1 MTLSPPE
8 SWTIGGILRW
18 TTDYLREKEVPEPR
32 PSAEV
37 LLAHCLDLTRLDLY
51 LKHDQPLT
59 PEELGRFR
67 ALVVRRRQGEPVAYI
82 VGHKEFWSLNFLVT
96 PAVLIPR
103 PETETLVE
111 ATLEVAKD
119 IGGGGQ
125 GSQTPAS
132 SPKPP
137 PPTPYRG
144 LGGEPLLWG
153 CEVGVGSGAVV
164 IALAKEL
171 PSLTWLGLDFSGPAL
186 AVARENARRHGVA
199 QRLHLLQGH
208 LLAPLKP
215 DGRFALMVAN
225 LPYVSR
231 ADWEALPR
239 GIREFEP
246 KEALLGGED
255 GLDLLRPLAREA
267 HAYLARGGWLALELG
282 PGQAGPISHV
292 LEETGAYD
300 RLEFVKDYLR
310 LDRVVRA
317 RRTVA
322 R

>member
-1 MTLSPPE
+1 MTFSRQEP
-8 SWTIGGILRW
+8 WTIGEILRW
-18 TTDYLREKEVPEPR
+18 TTDYLREKQVPEPR
-32 PSAEV
+32 ASAEV
-37 LLAHCLDLTRLDLY
+37 LLAHSLGLSRLDLY

-59 PEELGRFR
+59 PAELARFR

-111 ATLEVAKD
+111 AALEVAKD

-132 SPKPP
+132 SLKSATALP
-137 PPTPYRG
+137 
-144 LGGEPLLWG
+144 LWG
-153 CEVGVGSGAVV
+153 CEVGVGSGAVA
-164 IALAKEL
+164 IALAKAL
-171 PSLTWLGLDFSGPAL
+171 PQMTWLGLDFSGPAL

-199 QRLHLLQGH
+199 HRLHLCRAN

-215 DGRFALMVAN
+215 DTRFALMVAN

-231 ADWEALPR
+231 ADWEALPP

-246 KEALLGGED
+246 KEALLGGEN

-267 HAYLARGGWLALELG
+267 HAYLAPGGWLALELG
-282 PGQAGPISHV
+282 PEQQEPV
-292 LEETGAYD
+292 CELLKNTGAYD
-300 RLEFVKDYLR
+300 RLEAVRDYGGFA
-310 LDRVVRA
+310 RVVRA
-317 RRTVA
+317 RRTAA
-322 R
+322 RNVRQA